1 MKIRSC
7 RVCRAEFQPVKPL
20 QKVCGYACALTLAAA
35 DRAKAEKCAIV
46 KDRKA
51 TKEAL
56 GRLKSRATWAR
67 EAQAAFNAWIRLR
80 DADLPCISCGRHH
93 QGQWH
98 AGHYRSV
105 GAAPELRFDVLNV
118 HKQCAPCNTHLS
130 GNITKY
136 RAGLIDR
143 MGVHVVEYLEGPHM
157 LIGFDIDDF
166 KEIKRFYA
174 SKARELRKAQE

>member
-1 MKIRSC
+1 MKTC
-7 RVCRAEFQPVKPL
+7 RVCRAEFTPVKPL
-20 QKVCGYACALTLAAA
+20 QKVCGYDCALTLAAS
-35 DRAKAEKCAIV
+35 DRAKAEKRAIV
-46 KDRKA
+46 KDKKA

>member
-105 GAAPELRFDVLNV
+105 GAAPELRFVEMNV
-118 HKQCAPCNTHLS
+118 HKQCSPCNTHLS
-130 GNITKY
+130 GNAVKY
-136 RAGLIDR
+136 RAGLIAR
-143 MGVHVVEYLEGPHM
+143 VGAEVVKALEGPHV
-157 LIGFDIDDF
+157 IRTHSIDEL
-166 KEIKRFYA
+166 KGIKAEYTRRVREI
-174 SKARELRKAQE
+174 RKATA

>member
-1 MKIRSC
+1 MKTC

-67 EAQAAFNAWIRLR
+67 EAQAAFNAFIRLR
-80 DADLPCISCGRHH
+80 DADLPCISCGRFH

>member
-67 EAQAAFNAWIRLR
+67 EAQAAFNAFIRLR
-80 DADLPCISCGRHH
+80 DADLPCISCGRFH

-143 MGVHVVEYLEGPHM
+143 MGVHVVEYLEGPHR

>member
-46 KDRKA
+46 KDKKA

>member
-56 GRLKSRATWAR
+56 GRRKSRATWAR
-67 EAQAAFNAWIRLR
+67 EAQAAFNAFIRLR
-80 DADLPCISCGRHH
+80 DADLPCISCGRFH

-143 MGVHVVEYLEGPHM
+143 MGVHVVEYLEGPHR

>member
-67 EAQAAFNAWIRLR
+67 EAQAAFNAFIRLR
-80 DADLPCISCGRHH
+80 DADLPCISCGRFH